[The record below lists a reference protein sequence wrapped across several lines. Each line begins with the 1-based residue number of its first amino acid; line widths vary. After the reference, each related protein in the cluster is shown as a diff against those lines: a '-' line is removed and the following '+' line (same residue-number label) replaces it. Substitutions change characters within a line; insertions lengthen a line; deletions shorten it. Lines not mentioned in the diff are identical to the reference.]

1 MEQFTDCSLP
11 DVIKN
16 NKVVVIDFWA
26 PWCGPC
32 RMLGPIMDKIAEK
45 NPDVIVGKI
54 NVDDNPDS
62 AGKYDITGIPA
73 IIIIKDEKIVEH
85 LIGLQPEKR
94 IQESLNFVKT
104 MQNFL

>member
-1 MEQFTDCSLP
+1 MEQFTDSSLSE
-11 DVIKN
+11 VIKN

-45 NPDVIVGKI
+45 NPDIIIGKI
-54 NVDDNPDS
+54 NVDENPDS
-62 AGKYDITGIPA
+62 ANKYGITGIPA

-94 IQESLNFVKT
+94 IQESLDSTKIN
-104 MQNFL
+104 